1 MVFQLLHTLLI
12 ANMAK
17 SASMDDHHLGY
28 TTKLEKKKMMLRYK
42 SELNVE
48 YHLGKCDLGK
58 KNILN
63 IFKFNQ

>member
-1 MVFQLLHTLLI
+1 
-12 ANMAK
+12 MAK

-28 TTKLEKKKMMLRYK
+28 TTKLEKNKMMLRYK

-48 YHLGKCDLGK
+48 YHLGKCDLEK